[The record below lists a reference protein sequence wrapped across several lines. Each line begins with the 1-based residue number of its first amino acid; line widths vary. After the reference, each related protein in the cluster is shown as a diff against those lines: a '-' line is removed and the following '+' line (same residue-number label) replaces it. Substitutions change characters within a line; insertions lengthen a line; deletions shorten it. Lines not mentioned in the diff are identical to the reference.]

1 MLFKLKYITVDAKVR
16 PSQNTRSIY
25 FVLFDSELRV
35 FTTGR
40 RSVAEPIRLDD
51 IILVLDCRFLA
62 AFVYKLINYGKTNE
76 QGAGY
81 NESITGEYRVH
92 AV

>member
-1 MLFKLKYITVDAKVR
+1 MRL
-16 PSQNTRSIY
+16 SQNTRSIY

-40 RSVAEPIRLDD
+40 SSVAEPIRLDD
-51 IILVLDCRFLA
+51 IILVLDCQFLA
-62 AFVYKLINYGKTNE
+62 SFVYKFIKYGETNE

-81 NESITGEYRVH
+81 DESIIGEYRVH